1 MNNTIPRHCNVL
13 WLDTVSQMTVEE
25 QSQLHIA
32 GVNLL
37 QVQNVADLKRELDN
51 VDAVVVRLSR
61 DIGLMEEVLR
71 LLRGLGR
78 PLPVICRVDRHRLE
92 VGVQAMHGG
101 AAHVLPSDDWTEQ
114 GWRSV
119 LLHLGHV
126 RGVAASQQQAFVFVD
141 PVSLK
146 LLELSRRV
154 ASAGVTTLLTGP
166 TGAGKEVLARVLHD
180 ASPRRNGPFV
190 GLNCGAIPES
200 MIEDLLFGHE
210 KGAFTGATRDHRGV
224 FEQAEGG
231 SLFLDEIADMPYALQ
246 VKLLRVL
253 QERQVTRLGA
263 QGSIPVDVRLIA
275 ATNKDLRTA
284 IQNREFREDLYFRL
298 STFRLRIPAL
308 AERKQDILPLARHML
323 EMHASDGL
331 PRTLADDAESM
342 LLGYGWPGNV
352 RELSNVMQR
361 ALVMSAAPL
370 IGAEHILFD
379 EQDFC
384 VSGAETTQVESR
396 DQMFLDKDHS
406 AAVTADVAFQDEG
419 LGAAIRTSEH
429 RVIAAALRT
438 SPNRV
443 EAAKA
448 LGISP
453 RTLRYK
459 LAQLRG
465 HGLSV
470 SAAK

>member
-13 WLDTVSQMTVEE
+13 WLDTVAQMSDEE
-25 QSQLHIA
+25 QSQLQIA

-37 QVQNVADLKRELDN
+37 QVENVADLKRELDN
-51 VDAVVVRLSR
+51 VDAVVIRLTR

-141 PVSLK
+141 PASLK

-275 ATNKDLRTA
+275 ATNKDLRAA
-284 IQNREFREDLYFRL
+284 IQKREFREDLYFRI

-308 AERKQDILPLARHML
+308 AERKRDILPLARHML
-323 EMHASDGL
+323 EMHASDGM

-361 ALVMSAAPL
+361 ALVLSAAPL
-370 IGAEHILFD
+370 IRAEHILFD

-384 VSGAETTQVESR
+384 VSAAETTQVESR
-396 DQMFLDKDHS
+396 DQMFLDKDDA

-419 LGAAIRTSEH
+419 LGAAIRSSEH

-459 LAQLRG
+459 LAQLRD

>member
-13 WLDTVSQMTVEE
+13 WLDTVSKMTDEE
-25 QSQLHIA
+25 HSQLQIA

-51 VDAVVVRLSR
+51 VDAVVIRLTR

-275 ATNKDLRTA
+275 ATNKDFRTA

>member
-13 WLDTVSQMTVEE
+13 WLDTVSQMTDEE
-25 QSQLHIA
+25 QSQLQIA

-180 ASPRRNGPFV
+180 ASPRRNGPFI

-284 IQNREFREDLYFRL
+284 IQNREFREDLYFRI

-384 VSGAETTQVESR
+384 ISGAETTQVESR
-396 DQMFLDKDHS
+396 DQMFLDKDDS

>member
-25 QSQLHIA
+25 QSQLQIA

-284 IQNREFREDLYFRL
+284 IQNREFREDLYFRI

-308 AERKQDILPLARHML
+308 TERKQDILPLARHML
-323 EMHASDGL
+323 EMHARDGL

-384 VSGAETTQVESR
+384 ASAAETTQVESR
-396 DQMFLDKDHS
+396 DQMFLDKDDS

-459 LAQLRG
+459 LAQLRD

>member
-180 ASPRRNGPFV
+180 ASPRRNGPFI

>member
-13 WLDTVSQMTVEE
+13 WLDTVCQMTVEE
-25 QSQLHIA
+25 QSQLQTA

-37 QVQNVADLKRELDN
+37 QVQNVADLKRELDY
-51 VDAVVVRLSR
+51 VDAVVIRLIR

-78 PLPVICRVDRHRLE
+78 PLPVICRVDRHQLE

-101 AAHVLPSDDWTEQ
+101 AAHVLPSDDWTER

-119 LLHLGHV
+119 LLHVGHV
-126 RGVAASQQQAFVFVD
+126 PDVARSQQQAYVFVD
-141 PVSLK
+141 PASLK

-190 GLNCGAIPES
+190 ALNCGAIPES

-210 KGAFTGATRDHRGV
+210 KGAFTGAARDHRGL

-275 ATNKDLRTA
+275 ATNKDLRAA
-284 IQNREFREDLYFRL
+284 IGKREFREDLYFRL

-308 AERKQDILPLARHML
+308 SERKQDILPLARHL
-323 EMHASDGL
+323 LQMHASDGM
-331 PRTLADDAESM
+331 PRTLTEDAESM

-361 ALVMSAAPL
+361 ALVLSTTQIISAQ
-370 IGAEHILFD
+370 HILFD
-379 EQDFC
+379 DPDFC
-384 VSGAETTQVESR
+384 GFSDETLQVDSG
-396 DQMFLDKDHS
+396 DQIRFEKDDS
-406 AAVTADVAFQDEG
+406 ASDTADAALREEG

-429 RVIAAALRT
+429 RVIAAALRAT
-438 SPNRV
+438 PNRV
-443 EAAKA
+443 DAAKV

-459 LAQLRG
+459 LARLRD

-470 SAAK
+470 AAVK